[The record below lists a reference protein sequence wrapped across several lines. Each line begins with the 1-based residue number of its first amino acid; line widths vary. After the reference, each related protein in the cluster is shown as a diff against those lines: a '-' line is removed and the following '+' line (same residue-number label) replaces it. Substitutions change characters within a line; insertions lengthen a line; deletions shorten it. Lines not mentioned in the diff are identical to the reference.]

1 MEQNLPAPLMGYT
14 QRDILKKITTLLET
28 HHIPYMLTGAWSVIY
43 YGRPRASHD
52 IDIVVEIKPEKLETV
67 ILLFSSLDT
76 DFTVQPE
83 MIRQAVAGGQKFF
96 QVVYLPTLV
105 KIDFWLLQNDAFDQ
119 ARFVRRQTVTIL
131 NQRMTTPTAED
142 TILKKLLWYRQAKLE
157 KHLVDAAFVHQI
169 QKNNLDRNYLT
180 KWAKK
185 LKVEKLLKEVS
196 TLDLEPYM

>member
-1 MEQNLPAPLMGYT
+1 MEQNLPPPLMGYT

>member
-14 QRDILKKITTLLET
+14 QRDILKKITALLET